1 MKKVLCLLAF
11 SAVMFAGCQEDWE
24 AQQEGTGEESM
35 VRITLQ
41 TPEAMGMTRAGAGY
55 TNSAKGGIT
64 NVDWNKYDLRYQV
77 AVYDKDGKTQIVSPK
92 VVIVP
97 DASTA
102 TDASFEVRLVNKRT
116 YKFVAWA
123 DFVKEGTTADNHYDT
138 SDLTNITCKDETTAQ
153 LNDESRDAYFVT
165 TNEEVSTDGVSLTLR
180 RPFAK
185 VRIVTTDWNAND
197 PERRPNKID
206 IAYYGCKRFEGINA
220 VTGAALEGE
229 NSSLP
234 SWTDSKLVHYTTVID
249 PDAKDYSAGYDG
261 GEDGTLDGAQDVE
274 GEEDDTSATST
285 TTEGEETGVAED
297 YENRTLMVDYLIA
310 SPKQTSIKIWFKAFD
325 GNKHISGYRF
335 STDIPIQRN
344 YLTTLLGNLLT
355 ENIKVTMI
363 CDENFEDQIT
373 ILESW
378 WDPKTFGEMK
388 EPMIETSPDG
398 KTKTYHVKT
407 IAELA
412 WLSENAKGAE
422 TPWYKNVRNVVLN
435 NDLDLNGI
443 NWKPIAI
450 WQPEPT
456 VTFDGGNHTI
466 SNVRINSWNG
476 TNQAGVGFFGDPTN
490 SGYVATLNIK
500 NLTLDNVVING
511 VSSWSG
517 ALAGN
522 FYGDV
527 ENCTVKHVFIHN
539 NDYNIDSNPTVI
551 RIGGMIGVHNSG
563 SIKNCH
569 AEDIN
574 IKGFHSIGALI
585 GSVAHEANITYE
597 NCSVDGA
604 SLWVTAPS
612 GVGQK
617 QIGSIVGVNVGTKTV
632 TLKDCSSSNMEY
644 KVGPYD
650 EENGTPY
657 ILVSGEEGTKD
668 YGPQHAL
675 YGNKP
680 DNITVEDSTSNSEP

>member
-1 MKKVLCLLAF
+1 MKKVLSLLAF

-77 AVYDKDGKTQIVSPK
+77 AVYDKDGNNQVVTPILKTVQG
-92 VVIVP
+92 
-97 DASTA
+97 DYAGTE
-102 TDASFEVRLVNKRT
+102 FEVRLVNKRE

-123 DFVKEGTTADNHYDT
+123 DFVKVGTTADLHYDT
-138 SDLTNITCKDETTAQ
+138 DDLTAITCLDAVSGQ

-165 TNEEVSTDGVSLTLR
+165 ENQTVDASKGISLTLR

-185 VRIVTTDWNAND
+185 VRVVTTDWDENGTYMPDNF
-197 PERRPNKID
+197 KVT
-206 IAYYGCKRFEGINA
+206 YYNCKRFTSLNA
-220 VTGAALEGE
+220 VTGVATGSDL
-229 NSSLP
+229 S
-234 SWTDSKLVHYTTVID
+234 TTVGD
-249 PDAKDYSAGYDG
+249 VEDVYTAKFASKTDKDYSEGY
-261 GEDGTLDGAQDVE
+261 E
-274 GEEDDTSATST
+274 
-285 TTEGEETGVAED
+285 AESVK
-297 YENRTLMVDYLIA
+297 NRTLTVDYLLA
-310 SPKQTSIKIWFKAFD
+310 NTNQDKIHFKLESLD
-325 GNKHISGYRF
+325 GENPVSTYDF
-335 STDIPIQRN
+335 TTDIPIQRN
-344 YLTTLLGNLLT
+344 YLTTILGNLLT
-355 ENIKVTMI
+355 ENAKVQVT

-422 TPWYKNVRNVVLN
+422 TPWYKNVRNVVLD

>member
-1 MKKVLCLLAF
+1 MKKVLSLLAF

-64 NVDWNKYDLRYQV
+64 NVDWTKYDLRYQV
-77 AVYDKDGKTQIVSPK
+77 AVYDKDGNNQVVTPILKTVQG
-92 VVIVP
+92 
-97 DASTA
+97 DYAGTE
-102 TDASFEVRLVNKRT
+102 FEVRLVNKRE

-123 DFVKEGTTADNHYDT
+123 DFVKVGTTADLHYDT
-138 SDLTNITCKDETTAQ
+138 DDLTAITCLDAVSGQ

-165 TNEEVSTDGVSLTLR
+165 ENQTVDASKGISLTLR

-185 VRIVTTDWNAND
+185 VRVVTTDWDENGTYMPDNF
-197 PERRPNKID
+197 KVT
-206 IAYYGCKRFEGINA
+206 YYNCKRFTSLNA
-220 VTGAALEGE
+220 VTGVATGSDL
-229 NSSLP
+229 S
-234 SWTDSKLVHYTTVID
+234 TTVGD
-249 PDAKDYSAGYDG
+249 VEDVYTAKFASKTDKDYSEGY
-261 GEDGTLDGAQDVE
+261 E
-274 GEEDDTSATST
+274 
-285 TTEGEETGVAED
+285 AESVK
-297 YENRTLMVDYLIA
+297 NRTLTVDYLLA
-310 SPKQTSIKIWFKAFD
+310 NTNQDKIHFKLESLD
-325 GNKHISGYRF
+325 GENPVSTYDF
-335 STDIPIQRN
+335 TTDIPIQRN
-344 YLTTLLGNLLT
+344 YLTTILGNLLT
-355 ENIKVTMI
+355 ENAKVQVT

-422 TPWYKNVRNVVLN
+422 TPWYKNVRNVVLD

>member
-1 MKKVLCLLAF
+1 MKKVLSLLAF

-64 NVDWNKYDLRYQV
+64 NVDWNEYDLRYQV
-77 AVYDKDGKTQIVSPK
+77 AVYDKDGNNQVVTPILKTVQG
-92 VVIVP
+92 
-97 DASTA
+97 DYAGTE
-102 TDASFEVRLVNKRT
+102 FEVRLVNKRE

-123 DFVKEGTTADNHYDT
+123 DFVKVGTTADLHYDT
-138 SDLTNITCKDETTAQ
+138 DDLTAITCLDAVSGQ

-165 TNEEVSTDGVSLTLR
+165 ENQTVDASKGISLTLR

-185 VRIVTTDWNAND
+185 VRVVTTDWDENGTYMPDNF
-197 PERRPNKID
+197 KVT
-206 IAYYGCKRFEGINA
+206 YYNCKRFTSLNA
-220 VTGAALEGE
+220 VTGVATGSDL
-229 NSSLP
+229 S
-234 SWTDSKLVHYTTVID
+234 TTVGD
-249 PDAKDYSAGYDG
+249 VEDVYTAKFASKTDKDYSEGY
-261 GEDGTLDGAQDVE
+261 E
-274 GEEDDTSATST
+274 
-285 TTEGEETGVAED
+285 AESVK
-297 YENRTLMVDYLIA
+297 NRTLTVDYLLA
-310 SPKQTSIKIWFKAFD
+310 NTNQDKIHFKLESLD
-325 GNKHISGYRF
+325 GENPVSTYDF
-335 STDIPIQRN
+335 TTDIPIQRN
-344 YLTTLLGNLLT
+344 YLTTILGNLLT
-355 ENIKVTMI
+355 ENAKVQVT

-388 EPMIETSPDG
+388 EPMIETSADG

-412 WLSENAKGAE
+412 WLSENAKGAT
-422 TPWYKNVRNVVLN
+422 TPWYKNVRNVVLD

-450 WQPEPT
+450 WQPEPI

-476 TNQAGVGFFGDPTN
+476 TNQNGAGFFGDPTN
-490 SGYVATLNIK
+490 QGYVATLNIK

-511 VSSWSG
+511 ASSFSG

-522 FYGDV
+522 FYGNV

-539 NDYNIDSNPTVI
+539 NDYNAETNPAII

-574 IKGFHSIGALI
+574 IKGYHSIGALV
-585 GSVAHEANITYE
+585 GSVGHEADMTYE

-604 SLWVTAPS
+604 SLWVTVPS

-617 QIGSIVGVNVGTKTV
+617 QLGSIAGVNVGNKAV
-632 TLKDCSSSNMEY
+632 VLKDCSSANMEY
-644 KVGPYD
+644 KIGPYN

-657 ILVSGEEGTKD
+657 IMVSGEEGTKE

-675 YGNKP
+675 YGNP
-680 DNITVEDSTSNSEP
+680 NNITVEYSDSNSEP